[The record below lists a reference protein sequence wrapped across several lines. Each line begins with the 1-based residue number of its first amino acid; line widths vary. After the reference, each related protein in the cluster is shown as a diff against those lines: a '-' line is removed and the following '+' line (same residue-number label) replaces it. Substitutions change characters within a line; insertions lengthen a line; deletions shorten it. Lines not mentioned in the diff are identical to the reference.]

1 VRTFRREANSS
12 WTLPALL
19 GAALV
24 VSVIVLATAFSRVP
38 AGPSLHDDPATVP
51 VDSDPT
57 AIFELYLIAASRLT
71 SWQFVEGRRLVVELN
86 RAGLPPELQSIVE
99 DVNTM
104 LVKEG
109 SILEAADAWLR
120 EASALIESGNVGEA
134 SPLLRQLEQY
144 AARGGVLLDQITEG
158 IRLLGQRANVEALP
172 ADAPTRRAYEEV
184 QRLAARA
191 RALLSAYRA
200 LSRDPRSLAAA
211 GRLLPYATRI
221 DLSVPARVYP
231 GKAFSVTGKV
241 REEAPDPSRGRVL
254 TLLLD
259 KQKIAELPAGAFR
272 YEIRLPE
279 AMLSGRHMIVGTVPA
294 QGRYLR
300 GRTEQPIVV
309 VQARPHLSVA
319 NPGSVV
325 APGQFVVSGKAVSEF
340 GPVAG
345 ALVTAQVGPVVAQTR
360 TTARG
365 EFRLA
370 LSLTGRLGLVG
381 QETLSIQLLPRESWV
396 AAERVDASL
405 FVVNLFSVG
414 FLALGISSVGAVLV
428 RSRRR
433 RTHRQV
439 PHAVAPSEEDMRALK
454 DPVRVLSPTGPRERI
469 LAAYLAALA
478 QVEGATG
485 ERMAPSTTVREFAR
499 QVSAR
504 LKGPAFSQMTEMAEL
519 TLYSPHPV
527 SDDSVEQV
535 FRLKSLLEK
544 EIAGAVP

>member
-1 VRTFRREANSS
+1 VRTFRREANRS

-24 VSVIVLATAFSRVP
+24 VSAIVLATTFSRVP
-38 AGPSLHDDPATVP
+38 PGPSHHDDPATVP

-71 SWQFVEGRRLVVELN
+71 SWQFVEGRRLVVELS

-120 EASALIESGNVGEA
+120 EASALIESGNVDEA
-134 SPLLRQLEQY
+134 SPLLKQLEQY
-144 AARGGVLLDQITEG
+144 AARGAVLLDQITEG

-184 QRLAARA
+184 QRLTARA

-221 DLSVPARVYP
+221 DLSVPPRVYP
-231 GKAFSVTGKV
+231 GRGFPVTGTV
-241 REEAPDPSRGRVL
+241 REKAPAPSRGRVL
-254 TLLLD
+254 ALLLD
-259 KQKIAELPAGAFR
+259 KQVIAELPAGAFR
-272 YEIRLPE
+272 HEIMLPG
-279 AMLSGRHMIVGTVPA
+279 AMLPGRHMVVGTVPA

-300 GRTEQPIVV
+300 GRTERPILV

-319 NPGSVV
+319 HPGSVV
-325 APGQFVVSGKAVSEF
+325 APGQFVVSGRAESEF
-340 GPVAG
+340 GPVVG
-345 ALVTAQVGPVVAQTR
+345 ALVTAQVGPVVTQAR
-360 TTARG
+360 TSTGG

-381 QETLSIQLLPRESWV
+381 RETLSVQLLPTESWV

-405 FVVNLFSVG
+405 FVLNLFSVG
-414 FLALGISSVGAVLV
+414 FLALGIPSVGALLV
-428 RSRRR
+428 ASRRR
-433 RTHRQV
+433 RAHRRGM
-439 PHAVAPSEEDMRALK
+439 HAVAPSEEDLLALQE
-454 DPVRVLSPTGPRERI
+454 PMLVLSPRDARERV

-478 QVEGATG
+478 HVEAATG
-485 ERMAPSTTVREFAR
+485 ERMTPSTTMREFAR
-499 QVSAR
+499 QVSAK
-504 LKGPAFSQMTEMAEL
+504 LKSAAFSQMTELAEL

-527 SDDSVEQV
+527 SDDSVGQA

-544 EIAGAVP
+544 EIAGAVH